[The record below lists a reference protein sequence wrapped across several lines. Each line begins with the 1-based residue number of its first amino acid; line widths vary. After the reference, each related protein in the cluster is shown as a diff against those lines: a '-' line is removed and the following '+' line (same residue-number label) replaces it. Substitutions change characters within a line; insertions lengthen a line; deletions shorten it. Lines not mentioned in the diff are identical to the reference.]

1 MLTSETHRRFD
12 EAQLLFRL
20 LLLERFFFE
29 KTELE
34 VGVENFSSRKVIA
47 QLFGNRNRP
56 LMRFLLFAA
65 RQSRKKGN
73 SQITAL
79 RVWAHLFIRL
89 Y

>member
-1 MLTSETHRRFD
+1 MLSSEFD

-34 VGVENFSSRKVIA
+34 VGVGNFSSRKVIA

-56 LMRFLLFAA
+56 L
-65 RQSRKKGN
+65 
-73 SQITAL
+73 
-79 RVWAHLFIRL
+79 
-89 Y
+89 